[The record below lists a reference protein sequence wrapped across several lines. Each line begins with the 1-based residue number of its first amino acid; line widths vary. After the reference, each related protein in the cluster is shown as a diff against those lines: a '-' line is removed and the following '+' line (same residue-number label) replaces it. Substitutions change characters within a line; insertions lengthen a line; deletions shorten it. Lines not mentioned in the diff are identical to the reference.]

1 MEDRELVRKILQGDE
16 QAKAEFYFQY
26 RERLYKDCVFL
37 LGYRDPEAEDLVQ
50 EAFLIAFKKLPGFE
64 FRSSLG
70 TWLTQIAIYLCYNRY
85 RNRAKMV
92 QWEEENLE
100 SLLEAKALEGEA
112 RKSLEEEKKEKL
124 QLIDKGLEKIGQEC
138 REIVVLRDKEEKTY
152 IEIGKLL
159 KIPLGTVMSRLSRCK
174 KALRVLI
181 EQMVQEG

>member
-1 MEDRELVRKILQGDE
+1 LEDRELVRQILKGDE
-16 QAKAEFYFQY
+16 KAKAQFYFQY

-50 EAFLIAFKKLPGFE
+50 EAFLIAFKKLPAFE

-70 TWLTQIAIYLCYNRY
+70 TWLTQIGIYLCYNRY
-85 RNRAKMV
+85 RNRAKVV
-92 QWEEENLE
+92 QFEEESLE
-100 SLLEAKALEGEA
+100 TLLEAESLKREA
-112 RKSLEEEKKEKL
+112 RKNQDENKAEKL
-124 QLIDKGLEKIGQEC
+124 RLIDKGLEKIGKEC
-138 REIVVLRDKEEKTY
+138 REIVVLRDKEEKNY

-181 EQMVQEG
+181 EKMVQEG

>member
-1 MEDRELVRKILQGDE
+1 M
-16 QAKAEFYFQY
+16 
-26 RERLYKDCVFL
+26 
-37 LGYRDPEAEDLVQ
+37 Q

-70 TWLTQIAIYLCYNRY
+70 TWLTQIGIYLCYNRY
-85 RNRAKMV
+85 RNRAKMT
-92 QWEEENLE
+92 QLEEENLE
-100 SLLEAKALEGEA
+100 TLLRA
-112 RKSLEEEKKEKL
+112 KSLEREAQKSRDEDKEEKL
-124 QLIDKGLEKIGQEC
+124 RLIDKGLEQIGKEC

-152 IEIGKLL
+152 NEIGKLL